1 MQTAQVAKQGRDNGA
16 RLEADKLRLAA
27 DNAAL
32 RDELQTAQLDAAMLQ
47 ESLAQTQKE
56 LERKAR
62 IEKYGYDD
70 QEIAEAAGAG

>member
-1 MQTAQVAKQGRDNGA
+1 MCIRDRLRTAA
-16 RLEADKLRLAA
+16 RFAG
-27 DNAAL
+27 
-32 RDELQTAQLDAAMLQ
+32 QM
-47 ESLAQTQKE
+47 AQTQKE